1 MFHAESQRHRGKAE
15 WGRVFFMSRGC
26 NEIGPGLLESVY
38 EIVLAHE
45 LKTRGFTVARQIV
58 VPIEY
63 RGIKFEEGYR
73 LDLIVEDTIIIE
85 IKSVEELTK
94 VHHKQLLTYLRMMDK
109 PLGLLLNFNVHLM
122 KEGISRIAN
131 GIIE

>member
-1 MFHAESQRHRGKAE
+1 MKLNDISGEILNAAIVIHK
-15 WGRVFFMSRGC
+15 
-26 NEIGPGLLESVY
+26 EIGPGLLESVY
-38 EIVLAHE
+38 EVLLAHE
-45 LKTRGFTVARQIV
+45 LKTRGFTVERQVI

-73 LDLIVEDTIIIE
+73 LDLIVEDTVIVE

-122 KEGISRIAN
+122 KEGISRVAN
-131 GIIE
+131 GILE

>member
-1 MFHAESQRHRGKAE
+1 MKLNDISG
-15 WGRVFFMSRGC
+15 
-26 NEIGPGLLESVY
+26 EILNAAIAIHKELGPGLLESVY
-38 EIVLAHE
+38 EVLLAHE
-45 LKTRGFTVARQIV
+45 LKTRGFTVERQVI

-73 LDLIVEDTIIIE
+73 LDLIVEDTVIVE

-131 GIIE
+131 GILE

>member
-1 MFHAESQRHRGKAE
+1 MKLNDISGEILNAAIVIHK
-15 WGRVFFMSRGC
+15 
-26 NEIGPGLLESVY
+26 EIGPGLLESVY
-38 EIVLAHE
+38 EVLLAHE
-45 LKTRGFTVARQIV
+45 LKTRGFTVERQVI

-73 LDLIVEDTIIIE
+73 LDLIVEDTVIVE

-122 KEGISRIAN
+122 KEGVSRIAN
-131 GIIE
+131 GILE